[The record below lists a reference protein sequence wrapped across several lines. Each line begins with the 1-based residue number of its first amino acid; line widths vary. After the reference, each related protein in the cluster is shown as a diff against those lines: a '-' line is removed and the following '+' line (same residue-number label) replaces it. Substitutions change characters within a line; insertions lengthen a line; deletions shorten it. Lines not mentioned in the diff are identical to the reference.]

1 MITQAISIA
10 LGGLFSISEILP
22 FITNG
27 NTYGIIHYI
36 ISSLIKDKKLSNNI
50 ENIIDDI
57 IPDEHSSLNSEN
69 HSNYNSNVENTKT
82 SDEVNMEELIEENLE
97 KLNLNKSIDE
107 FSIQLDNILETFT
120 EYKYI
125 SEKVHLGQL
134 DTLDKLNNNLDNNMT
149 KILDTVE
156 KLNLNV
162 NHKIDLL
169 NTNLT
174 NNFESNTVLLKK
186 IFDKLNTMQNDENV
200 IKKLDDIYSELYK
213 VNHSEW
219 DVMLEMI
226 LEHLQEV
233 QRKNL
238 QIANDDEMKYNSQTE
253 KNNIIL
259 KEIQD
264 AHFLLSTKY
273 YEILKKIEFQ
283 IESNDENIVKHVD
296 NIKKYMSDEIENV
309 NSKLDGIKKKK

>member
-1 MITQAISIA
+1 
-10 LGGLFSISEILP
+10 
-22 FITNG
+22 
-27 NTYGIIHYI
+27 
-36 ISSLIKDKKLSNNI
+36 
-50 ENIIDDI
+50 
-57 IPDEHSSLNSEN
+57 
-69 HSNYNSNVENTKT
+69 
-82 SDEVNMEELIEENLE
+82 MEELIEENLE